1 MKKIFEYD
9 YHFFL
14 LPFGKIWIE
23 EDGSLYKENSNTDFS
38 DLEAPIFIPEQL
50 IFKAPEMINDINS
63 VIEKNHDI
71 LSRLPKKFDNPG
83 VLDGAQEKLVLGK
96 WKFEGGNII
105 NAERISNETFESV
118 LKLEKYFR
126 GYFYSAELQK
136 VFREVKGVID
146 SYNKTGIILWHSE
159 EPPSYFNKY
168 DFSVEKY
175 FSEKELQVQTFHVG
189 DKLPFNPFLS
199 DEKNIIL
206 MEIKK
211 KITEYVITY
220 NLGHK
225 HYGYSTKKKGDDVL
239 IDYKYKRMKI
249 PVLYIIEDI
258 DENSISVKLCG
269 IEKEYLKKHQRLFD
283 SKHFVKIER

>member
-1 MKKIFEYD
+1 M
-9 YHFFL
+9 
-14 LPFGKIWIE
+14 
-23 EDGSLYKENSNTDFS
+23 DFS
-38 DLEAPIFIPEQL
+38 EPQAPVIIPEKF
-50 IFKAPEMINDINS
+50 IFKSPDMINDINS

-105 NAERISNETFESV
+105 NAERISDETFESV

-175 FSEKELQVQTFHVG
+175 FSEKELQIQTFHIG
-189 DKLPFNPFLS
+189 DKLPFNPYNG

-206 MEIKK
+206 AEIKK
-211 KITEYVITY
+211 KITEYEITY
-220 NLGHK
+220 NLEAEP
-225 HYGYSTKKKGDDVL
+225 YCYSTQKKGGGVL

-258 DENSISVKLCG
+258 NEKSISVKLSG
-269 IEKEYLKKHQRLFD
+269 IEKEYLRKHKLYF
-283 SKHFVKIER
+283 SNKHFKKID